1 MTFPLI
7 YSLWGFSLKQRAHE
21 FFSGGHPR
29 RFEVTLTLPIL
40 TLMNIHIVQLPVF
53 SIANMHVRTS
63 KSQPFLGS
71 ESGSEYNKQQQQNT
85 LIADTITGNPVVYI
99 VGYKKIKKIKKYF
112 VKKG

>member
-1 MTFPLI
+1 MTPAKVWSNLNSTNFDLNEHS
-7 YSLWGFSLKQRAHE
+7 YSPASSL
-21 FFSGGHPR
+21 
-29 RFEVTLTLPIL
+29 T
-40 TLMNIHIVQLPVF
+40 VF

-99 VGYKKIKKIKKYF
+99 VGYKKKFKKII
-112 VKKG
+112 